1 MKWNELNDIKQLEII
16 DKESATQKIMIF
28 KHSTRCSIS
37 DAAFGRLE
45 RKWKDENSSSL
56 KPYYLDLL
64 AHRNISDAIAA
75 RYNIV
80 HESPQ
85 ALIISKGKCIF
96 SQTHMGIDVEEML
109 GVTG

>member
-16 DKESATQKIMIF
+16 DKESETQKIMIF

-45 RKWKDENSSSL
+45 RKWKDENSTSL

-64 AHRNISDAIAA
+64 AHRNISNAIAE

-85 ALIISKGKCIF
+85 ALIISNGKCIF
-96 SQTHMGIDVEEML
+96 SQTHMGINVDEM
-109 GVTG
+109 VAVV

>member
-1 MKWNELNDIKQLEII
+1 MKWNELNNIDQLAII
-16 DKESATQKIMIF
+16 DRESTAQKILIL

-37 DAAFGRLE
+37 SAALARVE
-45 RKWKDENSSSL
+45 RKWKDEDAEIL

-64 AHRNISDAIAA
+64 AHRDISNAIAE

-85 ALIISKGKCIF
+85 ALIILNGKCIF
-96 SQTHMGIDVEEML
+96 SQTHMEINVDDLISPV
-109 GVTG
+109 